1 VAVSEAGRI
10 ETDGLGEEVSGDEVD
25 GGEGGAMGG
34 GGGGGGSLRRPRG
47 PGAGR

>member
-34 GGGGGGSLRRPRG
+34 GGSLRRPRG